1 MWHKC
6 LLCHDRWWWQWSGF
20 TSVALMWYRH
30 VTILLFSAFHRRR
43 ANQRGCGP
51 DELESKKKKRYFC
64 CIGISQSSH
73 TEPAN
78 GNVCTHS
85 TFSGPLVSSL
95 EVTANQ
101 NGSEPSQ
108 LYKEGC
114 LPKLTSSYLSC
125 RRGSNFLQVTL
136 DNMRDVSEARLFPL
150 VC

>member
-1 MWHKC
+1 MSRYYYF
-6 LLCHDRWWWQWSGF
+6 LLFIGEEQ
-20 TSVALMWYRH
+20 TNVAAALM
-30 VTILLFSAFHRRR
+30 SS
-43 ANQRGCGP
+43 NQ
-51 DELESKKKKRYFC
+51 KKKKRYFC